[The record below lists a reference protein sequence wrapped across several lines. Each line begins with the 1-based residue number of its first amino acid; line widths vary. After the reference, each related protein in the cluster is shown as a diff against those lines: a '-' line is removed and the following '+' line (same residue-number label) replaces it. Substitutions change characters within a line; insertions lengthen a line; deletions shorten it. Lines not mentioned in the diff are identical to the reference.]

1 MTGSTTHLPSVST
14 PAARR
19 ARGGHGPA
27 PARRQATPA
36 LQAPSRS
43 GAARAVL
50 AGAGLVVVL
59 LVGLLI
65 APLHGWTVIE
75 LSVDQWFSS
84 HHAPMLNTVAAVIG
98 TVVSPA
104 VGFGLLVLLC
114 AVAARRVGVRRAVV
128 LLGIAGATLAG
139 GVVLKVLVHRPRP
152 DVTLLASPPPVDTSF
167 GYPSGHTTVA
177 TVLVLTA
184 LAVLAQRH
192 RGWAVPVGVVLVATV
207 AASRVYLGL
216 HYPLDVLA
224 AAVYAVCAFAF
235 LSALVTTR
243 PVHRVLAVM
252 HLDSP
257 DNATPS
263 DQPSVR
269 PEGAQA

>member
-1 MTGSTTHLPSVST
+1 VTSTANST
-14 PAARR
+14 PDGRRFAAERR
-19 ARGGHGPA
+19 SDPVRRP
-27 PARRQATPA
+27 PARRDDDETARTGQVARTNA
-36 LQAPSRS
+36 GQLVAS
-43 GAARAVL
+43 GSGL
-50 AGAGLVVVL
+50 AVVL

-65 APLHGWTVIE
+65 APLHGWTTAE
-75 LSVDQWFSS
+75 LSVDQWFST
-84 HHAPMLNTVAAVIG
+84 HHVPMLDAVAAVLG
-98 TVVSPA
+98 TVVSPP
-104 VGFGLLVLLC
+104 VGFGLLVVLC
-114 AVAARRVGVRRAVV
+114 AVGARRVGVRRAVV

-152 DVTLLASPPPVDTSF
+152 DVALLASPPPVDTSF

-184 LAVLAQRH
+184 LALLARRH

-243 PVHRVLAVM
+243 PVRRLLSVV
-252 HLDSP
+252 HLDTP
-257 DNATPS
+257 D
-263 DQPSVR
+263 R
-269 PEGAQA
+269 PEGAHA

>member
-1 MTGSTTHLPSVST
+1 MTTHASST
-14 PAARR
+14 PEGQGFEAVQGIDPVRRPSARR
-19 ARGGHGPA
+19 GHDETARTGQVTRTNAGQLVA
-27 PARRQATPA
+27 
-36 LQAPSRS
+36 S
-43 GAARAVL
+43 GS
-50 AGAGLVVVL
+50 GLVVVL

-65 APLHGWTVIE
+65 APLHGWTAAE
-75 LSVDQWFSS
+75 LSVDQWFSTHQVS
-84 HHAPMLNTVAAVIG
+84 VLNTVAAVIG
-98 TVVSPA
+98 TVVSPP

-114 AVAARRVGVRRAVV
+114 AAAATRVGVRPAVL

-152 DVTLLASPPPVDTSF
+152 DVALLASPPPVDTSF

-184 LAVLAQRH
+184 LALLARRH
-192 RGWAVPVGVVLVATV
+192 RSWAVPVGVVLVATV

-243 PVHRVLAVM
+243 PVRRLLAVV
-252 HLDSP
+252 HLDTP
-257 DNATPS
+257 D
-263 DQPSVR
+263 R
-269 PEGAQA
+269 PQGAHA

>member
-1 MTGSTTHLPSVST
+1 MRRPSSSPGDDQTARTGHVTRTNVGQL
-14 PAARR
+14 AA
-19 ARGGHGPA
+19 
-27 PARRQATPA
+27 
-36 LQAPSRS
+36 S
-43 GAARAVL
+43 GV
-50 AGAGLVVVL
+50 GLVVVL
-59 LVGLLI
+59 LVGLLV
-65 APLHGWTVIE
+65 APLHGWTATE
-75 LSVDQWFSS
+75 LSVDQWLSA
-84 HHAPMLNTVAAVIG
+84 HHVPMLNAVSAVIG
-98 TVVSPA
+98 TVVSPP
-104 VGFGLLVLLC
+104 VGFGLLVVLC
-114 AVAARRVGVRRAVV
+114 VVGARRLGVRRAVV

-177 TVLVLTA
+177 AVLVLTT
-184 LAVLAQRH
+184 LAVLARRH

-243 PVHRVLAVM
+243 PVRRVLAVV
-252 HLDSP
+252 HLDTP
-257 DNATPS
+257 D
-263 DQPSVR
+263 R